1 MFESDISVEYKRQK
15 DVSELRKKSAH
26 AGKDVDK
33 LAAELDSLKERA
45 SELQEEIRQLDSAEM
60 VMIYDFDRWIVY
72 YNDVADSR
80 MKELQKRVKEIR
92 KRRAEAMEELAKMR
106 PKVSLLESRCEALSY
121 RQGELYW
128 ESRMQWVKGRKWKAS

>member
-15 DVSELRKKSAH
+15 DVLELRKKSAH

-45 SELQEEIRQLDSAEM
+45 SGLQEEIRQLDSAEM

-72 YNDVADSR
+72 YNDVAASR

-92 KRRAEAMEELAKMR
+92 KRRTEALADLAKIG
-106 PKVSLLESRCEALSY
+106 PKVSLLEWRCEALSY

-128 ESRMQWVKGRKWKAS
+128 ESRMQWVKVRKWKAG

>member
-1 MFESDISVEYKRQK
+1 
-15 DVSELRKKSAH
+15 
-26 AGKDVDK
+26 
-33 LAAELDSLKERA
+33 
-45 SELQEEIRQLDSAEM
+45 M

-72 YNDVADSR
+72 YNDVAASR

-92 KRRAEAMEELAKMR
+92 KRRAEAMEELAKIR

-128 ESRMQWVKGRKWKAS
+128 ENRMQGVKGRKWKAS